1 MRALM
6 AALVLGGCAGE
17 PLFVD
22 QVEDG
27 RAVLID
33 AHGKVQHVPADVL
46 GGDAGEGMWLGA
58 PPDLDQ
64 PAQIA
69 ALRASLSA
77 SDDGGDLVLP

>member
-1 MRALM
+1 M
-6 AALVLGGCAGE
+6 ATLLLGGCAGE

-33 AHGKVQHVPADVL
+33 VRGNVHHLPADAL
-46 GGDAGEGMWLGA
+46 GGDAGEGTWLGA
-58 PPDLDQ
+58 PPDPDQ
-64 PAQIA
+64 PARLA

-77 SDDGGDLVLP
+77 GDDGGDLVLP